1 MLLSKILENNFYDE
15 EDINISGIAFNNQA
29 VKKGY
34 LFFAIVGNKFNG
46 CDFIDEAIQKGAVS
60 IIAPESYK
68 KKINTNI
75 PIIKVNNTRKALA
88 FAASKF
94 FIKKPKNILAVTGTN
109 GKTSIAYFVKMLLE
123 KFHVKAASVGTL
135 GIIGNEKARLQNTTP
150 DPITLHHSLS
160 KFYDQ
165 SYNHVIIE
173 ASSHGLDQYRMDG
186 FNINTGIFTNIT
198 RDHYDYHK
206 NYENYERAKF
216 RLFNE
221 ILKPSQTAIINADDP
236 VYEKLYKL
244 CRNRGLK
251 IISVGFNGKTIKI
264 ISSEP
269 SGMGQKIQ
277 IEYNKKKFKLFL
289 PLSGFF
295 QCQNVLLASAYLIC
309 LGYQPR
315 KIFSYFPE
323 LTNVPGRMEL
333 IANCKNGAKIYVD
346 YAHTPDA
353 LQNVLMV
360 AKNYTKN
367 KLYVVFGCG
376 GDRDIEKRN
385 QMGKIASKI
394 ADRVIVTDDNPRS
407 EDPALIRKQIMEN
420 CNNVLEIAGRDKA
433 IERSIKL
440 LGNDD
445 VLMIAGKGHETEQFI
460 GSKVIDFDDKKITSK
475 IIKNLNI

>member
-1 MLLSKILENNFYDE
+1 
-15 EDINISGIAFNNQA
+15 
-29 VKKGY
+29 
-34 LFFAIVGNKFNG
+34 
-46 CDFIDEAIQKGAVS
+46 
-60 IIAPESYK
+60 
-68 KKINTNI
+68 
-75 PIIKVNNTRKALA
+75 
-88 FAASKF
+88 
-94 FIKKPKNILAVTGTN
+94 
-109 GKTSIAYFVKMLLE
+109 
-123 KFHVKAASVGTL
+123 
-135 GIIGNEKARLQNTTP
+135 
-150 DPITLHHSLS
+150 
-160 KFYDQ
+160 
-165 SYNHVIIE
+165 
-173 ASSHGLDQYRMDG
+173 
-186 FNINTGIFTNIT
+186 
-198 RDHYDYHK
+198 
-206 NYENYERAKF
+206 
-216 RLFNE
+216 
-221 ILKPSQTAIINADDP
+221 
-236 VYEKLYKL
+236 
-244 CRNRGLK
+244 
-251 IISVGFNGKTIKI
+251 
-264 ISSEP
+264 
-269 SGMGQKIQ
+269 
-277 IEYNKKKFKLFL
+277 
-289 PLSGFF
+289 
-295 QCQNVLLASAYLIC
+295 
-309 LGYQPR
+309 
-315 KIFSYFPE
+315 
-323 LTNVPGRMEL
+323 MEL

>member
-1 MLLSKILENNFYDE
+1 
-15 EDINISGIAFNNQA
+15 
-29 VKKGY
+29 
-34 LFFAIVGNKFNG
+34 
-46 CDFIDEAIQKGAVS
+46 
-60 IIAPESYK
+60 
-68 KKINTNI
+68 
-75 PIIKVNNTRKALA
+75 
-88 FAASKF
+88 
-94 FIKKPKNILAVTGTN
+94 
-109 GKTSIAYFVKMLLE
+109 
-123 KFHVKAASVGTL
+123 
-135 GIIGNEKARLQNTTP
+135 
-150 DPITLHHSLS
+150 
-160 KFYDQ
+160 
-165 SYNHVIIE
+165 
-173 ASSHGLDQYRMDG
+173 
-186 FNINTGIFTNIT
+186 T

-221 ILKPSQTAIINADDP
+221 ILKPSQTAIINADNP

-385 QMGKIASKI
+385 
-394 ADRVIVTDDNPRS
+394 
-407 EDPALIRKQIMEN
+407 
-420 CNNVLEIAGRDKA
+420 
-433 IERSIKL
+433 
-440 LGNDD
+440 
-445 VLMIAGKGHETEQFI
+445 
-460 GSKVIDFDDKKITSK
+460 
-475 IIKNLNI
+475 